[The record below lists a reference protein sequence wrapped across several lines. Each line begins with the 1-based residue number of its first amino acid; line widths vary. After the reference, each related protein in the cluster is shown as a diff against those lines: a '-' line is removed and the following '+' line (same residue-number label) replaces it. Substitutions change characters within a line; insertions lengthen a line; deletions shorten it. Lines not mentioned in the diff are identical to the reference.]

1 LRRLALAVVGLA
13 LSSPAFAD
21 PAEQAV
27 SSIIEKWSAGFTKL
41 DADALAS
48 LYSRN
53 ALFFG
58 STPPL
63 YKGKEGVAAY
73 FNALPRWKSPTVQF
87 TDLVTTPI
95 GPDVINVAGTASF
108 VVSENA
114 PPVSFRLTWVI
125 IREDGDWKIVS
136 QMSRPRLPQRQ
147 SKGAGRDPNAALRPR
162 PVGAPIE
169 PVPPGEGDT
178 HGPCAGGLP
187 SA

>member
-1 LRRLALAVVGLA
+1 MRKFYILIAALAVCSSI
-13 LSSPAFAD
+13 LSSPVSAD

-27 SSIIEKWSAGFTKL
+27 SGIIEKWSASFTKL
-41 DADALAS
+41 DADGLAS
-48 LYSRN
+48 LYSKN

-73 FNALPRWKSPTVQF
+73 FNTLPRWKSPTVQF

-95 GPDVINVAGTASF
+95 GSDVINVAGTASF

-125 IREDGDWKIVS
+125 IREDGDWKIASHHVS
-136 QMSRPRLPQRQ
+136 P
-147 SKGAGRDPNAALRPR
+147 KT
-162 PVGAPIE
+162 AP
-169 PVPPGEGDT
+169 
-178 HGPCAGGLP
+178 A
-187 SA
+187 